1 MERQLSI
8 DTLRKIATASAALVK
23 GNSVQPIYDHV
34 LIEDERVVLGSA
46 TIQLEWFLG
55 EEEHSFGFASQA
67 YPARDLERIA
77 KSLPDGAQVEFG
89 EQGKIR
95 CGRSRFRLPVYDGVQ
110 YPVKAEPLP
119 SSWVSVQTQDLE
131 RIFPSLRRC
140 VAKNDTR
147 TYLNGIHWQIRRV
160 GEQES
165 VLVLEATDGH
175 RAARFSLEYT
185 PPLDSANDDSAASQD
200 PLRGAAQ
207 RGASS
212 RPQDPQGAL
221 QAAGRTPQGMDAIL
235 PVDGLSAWMKL
246 LSSRKIA
253 KFSLAQTRSGVL
265 FQGGGLRLWLTS
277 LDGRYPSLD
286 TILAQMEKRKDVLTL
301 SIADFQRALTL
312 ATIGVGDSQAVTLS
326 TAPEHLLSV
335 AAKGEE
341 RQAEDQIPAQWSGS
355 LPLRYSFNIQYLMDV
370 VDSVKETTKGSEDT
384 EDPHMALRFDVS
396 EKDPTSTFAEVPGG
410 VLVVMPIRE

>member
-34 LIEDERVVLGSA
+34 LIEDQRVVLGNA
-46 TIQLEWFLG
+46 TTQLEWFLD
-55 EEEHSFGFASQA
+55 EEERSFGFTPEA

-77 KSLPDGAQVEFG
+77 KSLPDDAQVRFG
-89 EQGKIR
+89 EQGQIR
-95 CGRSRFRLPVYDGVQ
+95 CGRSRFRLPVYDGAQ
-110 YPVKAEPLP
+110 YPVREEPLP
-119 SSWVSVQTQDLE
+119 SAWIRVQTQDLE

-147 TYLNGIHWQIRRV
+147 VYLNGIHWQIRRV

-165 VLVLEATDGH
+165 LLVLEATDGH

-185 PPLDSANDDSAASQD
+185 PPLDSAHSQSVASADTEPAV
-200 PLRGAAQ
+200 PTL
-207 RGASS
+207 
-212 RPQDPQGAL
+212 
-221 QAAGRTPQGMDAIL
+221 DAIL
-235 PVDGLSAWMKL
+235 PVEGLSAWMKL

-253 KFSLAQTRSGVL
+253 EFSIAQIRSGVL

-277 LDGRYPSLD
+277 LDGHYPSLD
-286 TILAQMEKRKDVLTL
+286 AILAQLEKRKDVLSL

>member
-34 LIEDERVVLGSA
+34 LIEDQRVVLGNA
-46 TIQLEWFLG
+46 TTQLEWFLD
-55 EEEHSFGFASQA
+55 EEERSFGFAPEA

-77 KSLPDGAQVEFG
+77 KSLPDGAQVQFG
-89 EQGKIR
+89 EQGQIR
-95 CGRSRFRLPVYDGVQ
+95 CGRSRFRLPVYDGAQ
-110 YPVKAEPLP
+110 YPVREEPLP
-119 SSWVSVQTQDLE
+119 SAWIRVQTQDLE

-165 VLVLEATDGH
+165 LLVLEATDGH

-185 PPLDSANDDSAASQD
+185 PPLDSAHSPS
-200 PLRGAAQ
+200 
-207 RGASS
+207 GASADTEPS
-212 RPQDPQGAL
+212 VPTL
-221 QAAGRTPQGMDAIL
+221 DAIL
-235 PVDGLSAWMKL
+235 PVEGISAWMKL

-253 KFSLAQTRSGVL
+253 EFSIAQIRSGVL

-286 TILAQMEKRKDVLTL
+286 TILAQLEKRKDVLSL

-312 ATIGVGDSQAVTLS
+312 ATIGVGENQVVTLS